1 MARMFYSMI
10 EAKYILGATEEEVK
24 ELARIGRLRAFPDG
38 PALFFKVDQVD
49 ALAESQGKIVPT
61 VFPWEPIRKKPSIG
75 KLYIRDFAIGLVTLA
90 FIAMLIYVFSHL
102 HLTWS

>member
-49 ALAESQGKIVPT
+49 ALAESEGKIVPT
-61 VFPWEPIRKKPSIG
+61 VFPWEPIRQNQNT
-75 KLYIRDFAIGLVTLA
+75 KLYIRDIAIGFVALA
-90 FIAMLIYVFSHL
+90 FIALLIYVCSHI